1 MIMRLA
7 VIAIAFSLLAAAP
20 PAAAKPRHL
29 SLAIT
34 VTEGEHSRDSN
45 SSTTSITLSGKRI
58 RYVKSYVGYRANRR
72 PSVDKNVEAHDQ
84 DLDQIQKLLVENDLL
99 RSRSSASPTDQPGRY
114 IDIEA
119 TIVSGKTRCTLKLSG
134 MRENAE
140 KETLYAGL
148 RALLSDI
155 EEIVNP

>member
-1 MIMRLA
+1 MKLA
-7 VIAIAFSLLAAAP
+7 LIAIAFSLLPP
-20 PAAAKPRHL
+20 PAAAKPLRL

-34 VTEGEHSRDSN
+34 VTQGEHSRDSN
-45 SSTTSITLSGKRI
+45 SSTTSITLTGNRI
-58 RYVKSYVGYRANRR
+58 RYVKSYLGYRASRR
-72 PSVDKNVEAHDQ
+72 PGVDKNVQAHDQ

-99 RSRSSASPTDQPGRY
+99 RSRSSVSPTDQPGSY
-114 IDIEA
+114 IEIQA
-119 TIVSGKTRCTLKLSG
+119 TIVSGKRRCTLKLAG

-140 KETLYAGL
+140 KETLYTGL